1 MKNLTVEQWINDT
14 IEESESDWIIAV
26 FKAKGTFTDAGGV
39 KRQVVSLKKQFH
51 RSIAWAITASRRKL
65 KCNEMR
71 FVPFIGGSRSLGIAA
86 HIHAFIE
93 IPPSTDYQATRGIL
107 NNYWDVMPRRSF
119 KTDVE
124 PILWSEQLD
133 KSRAKCHIYYCS
145 RYENFIKGTD
155 KVLFEMKSCL
165 L

>member
-1 MKNLTVEQWINDT
+1 MNNLTVEQWINDT

-26 FKAKGTFTDAGGV
+26 FRAKGTFTDAGGV
-39 KRQVVSLKKQFH
+39 KRQVVNLKKEFH
-51 RSIAWAITASRRKL
+51 RGIDWTITASRRKL
-65 KCNEMR
+65 KFNEMR

-93 IPPSTDYQATRGIL
+93 MQPSSDYHAARGVL
-107 NNYWDVMPRRSF
+107 NNYWDDMSRRSL
-119 KTDVE
+119 KAAVE

-133 KSRAKCHIYYCS
+133 KSRAKCHVYYCS